1 MSDDV
6 KRRVLAQLHRAAT
19 LLIAVE
25 AYCRD
30 NLDENM
36 GDLVMSISSDLES
49 VAELIE
55 DDNEHTAVVIDGQ
68 LISENNNLKDLV
80 RDMYAHTYFVDWGD
94 LEPRIRKCLGVAT
107 RVAKSDD

>member
-80 RDMYAHTYFVDWGD
+80 RDMYNYTVDWGA
-94 LEPRIRKCLGVAT
+94 LEPRIRKLLGA
-107 RVAKSDD
+107 D